1 MGVNHQF
8 LRNED
13 GATLIETSLVFTL
26 LILLTLGFVDFA
38 RAFSQWNI
46 AEKATQIGVR
56 AAIITDPV
64 REELADFD
72 CDTPQIT
79 LGLPCSEPLAQGF
92 GTIACNG
99 ASSSCSAGSNM
110 PSGNTFDA
118 TAFNTI
124 LSRMQVVYPG
134 LQASQVIVEYRD
146 IKLGFA
152 GREAPV
158 PAVTVRL
165 SNIPFN
171 FLTLNSLLGL
181 PTITMPDFR
190 ATLIGEDLTAAG
202 RS

>member
-1 MGVNHQF
+1 MIMRVNQKF

-38 RAFSQWNI
+38 RAFSQWNT

-64 REELADFD
+64 SQELADFD
-72 CDTPQIT
+72 CDTNQIVLGTSCSDPQAGT
-79 LGLPCSEPLAQGF
+79 F
-92 GTIACNG
+92 GTITCNG
-99 ASSSCSAGSNM
+99 ATSSCSPNGY
-110 PSGNTFDA
+110 GTFDA
-118 TAFNTI
+118 TAFGTI
-124 LSRMQVVYPG
+124 LSRMRVVYPG
-134 LQASQVIVEYRD
+134 LQASQIIVEYRD
-146 IKLGFA
+146 VQLGFA

-165 SNIPFN
+165 NNIPFN

>member
-1 MGVNHQF
+1 MHVNQQF

-26 LILLTLGFVDFA
+26 LVLLTLGFVDFA
-38 RAFSQWNI
+38 RAFSQWNT

-64 REELADFD
+64 SQDLADFD
-72 CDTPQIT
+72 CDTNQII
-79 LGLPCSEPLAQGF
+79 LGTPCSDPQAGSF
-92 GTIACNG
+92 GTITCNG
-99 ASSSCSAGSNM
+99 GSSSCSPN
-110 PSGNTFDA
+110 GNTFDA
-118 TAFNTI
+118 TAFGTI

-134 LQASQVIVEYRD
+134 LQASQIIVEYRD
-146 IKLGFA
+146 VGLGFA
-152 GREAPV
+152 GREGPV

-165 SNIPFN
+165 NGIPFN

-190 ATLIGEDLTAAG
+190 ATLIGEDLTAVG